1 MLLSHKKHSK
11 NGRRL
16 GLVLTKNMFAKT
28 MPKKKMVKKCKEHGK
43 EIQ

>member
-28 MPKKKMVKKCKEHGK
+28 MPKKKMAKKCKEHGK
-43 EIQ
+43 EI